1 MPLNSQSTI
10 RDPAARRSA
19 SPRDEAEDARR
30 VQLIEVTIDSLAEVG
45 FVGTTLAEIAGRAG
59 VSPGLVAHYFGDKD
73 GLLEAAF
80 RTLARVVAVR
90 MRERFAL
97 ARTPR
102 ARVQAVIDANL
113 GPENFDRRNGNAW
126 LAFWGQVLHF
136 EGLKRVQTA
145 YQRRMLSNLRS
156 DLRSLIPGEDARSL
170 AAMIAAM
177 IDGVWLRAALSE
189 WQEADSESARAL
201 LTAFV
206 DGRLRELA
214 RSSTSDGAQAASGSV
229 PPPALQAEQPIRVIN
244 PATGA
249 QLAELTVDGPAQ
261 VNAAVERARAA

>member
-10 RDPAARRSA
+10 RDPTARRNT

-73 GLLEAAF
+73 GLLEATF
-80 RTLARVVAVR
+80 RTLARVVAER

-113 GPENFDRRNGNAW
+113 GPENFDRRTGNAW

-136 EGLKRVQTA
+136 EGLKRVQIA

-156 DLRSLIPGEDARSL
+156 DLRRMIPGEAARSL
-170 AAMIAAM
+170 AAMNAAM

-189 WQEADSESARAL
+189 WHEADSESARAL

-206 DGRLRELA
+206 EGRLRELTRPPEADGSGPTRA
-214 RSSTSDGAQAASGSV
+214 RAGAADAAAKDS
-229 PPPALQAEQPIRVIN
+229 IKVIN
-244 PATGA
+244 PATGEK
-249 QLAELTVDGPAQ
+249 LAVIAVDG
-261 VNAAVERARAA
+261 

>member
-1 MPLNSQSTI
+1 MSS
-10 RDPAARRSA
+10 RDSRHGPSGV
-19 SPRDEAEDARR
+19 PRDELEDARR
-30 VQLIEVTIDSLAEVG
+30 AQLIEVTIDSLAEVG

-59 VSPGLVAHYFGDKD
+59 VSPGLVAHYFGEKD

-80 RTLARVVAVR
+80 RTLARVVAER

-97 ARTPR
+97 ARSPR

-113 GPENFDRRNGNAW
+113 GPENFDRRTGNAW
-126 LAFWGQVLHF
+126 LAFWGQVLHL
-136 EGLKRVQTA
+136 EGLKRVQKA

-156 DLRSLIPGEDARSL
+156 DLRPLIPTEEARSL

-189 WQEADSESARAL
+189 WQEADSESARGL

-214 RSSTSDGAQAASGSV
+214 RSSAAGAAQTAAPG
-229 PPPALQAEQPIRVIN
+229 AAR
-244 PATGA
+244 TGEP
-249 QLAELTVDGPAQ
+249 QHSL
-261 VNAAVERARAA
+261 R